1 MTLLELENVSK
12 RYGRGSRECVALED
26 VSLQLD
32 AGELVAV
39 WGRRRSGRSTLLRIA
54 AGLDKP
60 DEGIVRFEGHG
71 LADKASESLR
81 GSIRFCRKTFR
92 PEAGQIVLEQL
103 MTGQLTRGVPAL
115 EARSRAREALKRVGA
130 ERCASL
136 RPGELGNA
144 EVLRVAIARALVHR
158 PKLLIVDEPALG
170 VELPVRDEI
179 LELLRSLADE
189 GIAVLAS
196 ATDVT
201 GLAGADRAVSLM
213 RGKLRGE
220 IVAPELAPV
229 ISLRNASGGSTNS

>member
-1 MTLLELENVSK
+1 MQAGGFGGSPPVRSEAASDGGQADVDRIRTGRVRSAESRRSSDLLELENVSK

-39 WGRRRSGRSTLLRIA
+39 WARRRSGRSTLLRIA

-115 EARSRAREALKRVGA
+115 EAR
-130 ERCASL
+130 
-136 RPGELGNA
+136 
-144 EVLRVAIARALVHR
+144 
-158 PKLLIVDEPALG
+158 
-170 VELPVRDEI
+170 
-179 LELLRSLADE
+179 
-189 GIAVLAS
+189 
-196 ATDVT
+196 
-201 GLAGADRAVSLM
+201 
-213 RGKLRGE
+213 
-220 IVAPELAPV
+220 
-229 ISLRNASGGSTNS
+229 